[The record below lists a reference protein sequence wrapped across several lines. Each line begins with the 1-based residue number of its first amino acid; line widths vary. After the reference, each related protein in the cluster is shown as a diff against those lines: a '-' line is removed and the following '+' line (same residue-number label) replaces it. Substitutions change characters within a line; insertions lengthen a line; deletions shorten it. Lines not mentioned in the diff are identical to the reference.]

1 MFAIYNNGSVGFR
14 STSDNLY
21 TLSNV
26 DSLSETRLKPDEGFM
41 ALLNQSN
48 NENKKSE
55 QKALN
60 TYKKMANIDTSEP
73 VFLVKDIMTK
83 DCIYIDGKST
93 IKEAYDVLKEL
104 KIEQLPVVSFAKK
117 ILGVINKK
125 LILNLLMEDLENSEV
140 VLVKKIEDIYLPQLI
155 TSDPSTDIRSVAKV
169 MLDFKLHAIPIV
181 AENDILIGI
190 VTKTDILKAIAH
202 NPKIQ
207 LWS

>member
-1 MFAIYNNGSVGFR
+1 MFAVYNNGSVGFR

-21 TLSNV
+21 NLKNIDEV
-26 DSLSETRLKPDEGFM
+26 SETRLKPDEGFM

-60 TYKKMANIDTSEP
+60 TYKKMANIDTLEP

-83 DCIYIDGKST
+83 DCIYIDAKST
-93 IKEAYDVLKEL
+93 IQEAYDVLKGL

-125 LILNLLMEDLENSEV
+125 VILNLLMEDLENNKTILS
-140 VLVKKIEDIYLPQLI
+140 KRIEDIYLPQLI
-155 TSDPSTDIRSVAKV
+155 TSDPMTDIRSVAKV

-202 NPKIQ
+202 NPKLQ

>member
-21 TLSNV
+21 NLSNV
-26 DSLSETRLKPDEGFM
+26 DSLSETRFKPDEGFM

-60 TYKKMANIDTSEP
+60 TYKKMANIDISEP

-83 DCIYIDGKST
+83 DCIYIDAKST

-125 LILNLLMEDLENSEV
+125 VILNLLMEDLENSKII
-140 VLVKKIEDIYLPQLI
+140 LAKRIEDIYLPQLI
-155 TSDPSTDIRSVAKV
+155 TSDPMTDIRSVAKV

-181 AENDILIGI
+181 DENDILIGI